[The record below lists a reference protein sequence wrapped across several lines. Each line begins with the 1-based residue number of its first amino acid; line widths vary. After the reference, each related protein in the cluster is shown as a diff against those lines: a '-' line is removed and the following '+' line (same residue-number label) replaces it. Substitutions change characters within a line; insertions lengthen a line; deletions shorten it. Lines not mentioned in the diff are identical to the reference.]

1 MAKALEVISLRD
13 IIPRSIG
20 QDENVKAIISAIDP
34 EFQKVSQDTREA
46 FIISRINELP
56 ENVVDLLAWQWH
68 VDFYEP
74 DLPISTKRELVLE
87 SIKWHRKKGTK
98 ASIESALKKLGFVPT
113 IKEWFEIG
121 TEPHTFEVYG
131 HYKDNDLKV
140 DFLGP
145 DTDEILTRVIEITK
159 PARSKL
165 LSLIVAPIPID
176 FHEHTCYWDDCIWG
190 HPQIELHDWGLLPL
204 PVFEHDPT
212 AGIEFVHG
220 FNVVSDTQLWDMS
233 IWGGTP
239 YRELR
244 YGRDFERGILATLE
258 RESTAT
264 WYIPYNWGKF
274 TWSESERYSRDF
286 ELEFQRGMK
295 AEVEVKPQPFGT
307 VYIVSM
313 LASLQPYWDFYT
325 WAQHGTWG
333 DDLGVPHIGPGFE
346 RDTKASVQWTEEE
359 APDLTWSK
367 YRTWGDFTWGENP
380 TCAGT
385 CQTGTWID
393 LEEESEIA

>member
-1 MAKALEVISLRD
+1 MAKELEVISLRD
-13 IIPRSIG
+13 IIPRSIAN
-20 QDENVKAIISAIDP
+20 DKNVKAIISAADP

-46 FIISRINELP
+46 FIISRISELP

-68 VDFYEP
+68 VDSYEP
-74 DLPISTKRELVLE
+74 DLPIETKRELVLD
-87 SIKWHRKKGTK
+87 SITWHRKKGTK

-113 IKEWFEIG
+113 IKEWFETG
-121 TEPHTFEVYG
+121 TKPHTFEVYG

-176 FHEHTCYWDDCIWG
+176 MTKHACYWDECIWG
-190 HPQIELHDWGLLPL
+190 HPEIELHDWGLLTL
-204 PVFEHDPT
+204 PVFENDPLS
-212 AGIEFVHG
+212 GIDFVHG
-220 FNVVSDTQLWDMS
+220 INVISDTQLWDMS
-233 IWGGTP
+233 MWGETP

-244 YGRDFERGILATLE
+244 FGRNVERGILAELN

-274 TWSESERYSRDF
+274 TWAESERYSRDF
-286 ELEFQRGMK
+286 ELDFQRGIK
-295 AEVEVKPQPFGT
+295 AEAEVRPQPFGT
-307 VYIVSM
+307 TYIISM

-346 RDTKASVQWTEEE
+346 RDTKASVQWTDEE
-359 APDLTWSK
+359 APDATWSK
-367 YRTWGDFTWGENP
+367 YRTWGDTTWDKEP

-393 LEEESEIA
+393 LEEEAV